1 MQSSVSFMF
10 LNDYLDWQKQ
20 WDEITLRRQK
30 KYNNIK
36 SLFVKMSL
44 ESKNLSC
51 ENMEKIKTGK
61 MKEKM

>member
-1 MQSSVSFMF
+1 MF

-61 MKEKM
+61 MKEKK